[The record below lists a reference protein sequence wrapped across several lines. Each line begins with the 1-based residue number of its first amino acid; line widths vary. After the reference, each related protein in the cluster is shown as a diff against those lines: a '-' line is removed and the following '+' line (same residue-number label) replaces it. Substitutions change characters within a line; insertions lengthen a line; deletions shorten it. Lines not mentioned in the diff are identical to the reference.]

1 MSTHC
6 IDRWADVDPILY
18 DWTAEPD
25 KETKWGDCVENSK
38 MMVSPEQRLNR
49 SLCEDKARVLHGGV
63 LKHVVDPE
71 WSWENSDG
79 DDYGEDDEIK

>member
-1 MSTHC
+1 M
-6 IDRWADVDPILY
+6 DPILY

-25 KETKWGDCVENSK
+25 KETKLVIVVHKNSK
-38 MMVSPEQRLNR
+38 MTVSPEQRLNR